1 MSYHK
6 QLRKCAS
13 CAYPEPKWRNPGS
26 IKARRRNALGTG
38 RMRYLKKV
46 IYEHKHGKKAINSIL
61 LIDMYTAL
69 LS

>member
-46 IYEHKHGKKAINSIL
+46 IYEHKHGKKVNPIL
-61 LIDMYTAL
+61 ANFWKTIRQN
-69 LS
+69 